1 MMLANYKTIGRSPTG
16 LILAATGRKFAQ
28 CKSRIYQIEMM
39 GDRSWNLLQY
49 ATEKAPLPLDG
60 YTAEEAAEFKDSI
73 RQKIV
78 DDLKSMT
85 GEELIELVKQNAAKV
100 EEEKVEIPATEPL
113 SGTEEGKERVQDDA
127 DLIDAGIIAEMVA
140 GLCTKSQK
148 ETFIKVITK
157 YISQRRHYSM
167 RPHREQEQRNAE
179 DVLFD
184 MFASEET
191 GLISMGKFLAGLKTT
206 GIRRNDPRVREL
218 MDNLKKVHKL
228 NNYETGSSAET
239 QHLNRETF
247 KAVVAPN
254 IVLIAKAFRQQFVI
268 PDFTS
273 FVKDIEDIY
282 NRCKTNTLGKLADYI
297 PQLARYNPDSWGLSI
312 CTIDGQ
318 RFSIGDVD
326 VPFTLQS
333 CSKPL
338 TYAIALEKLG
348 PKVVHSYVGQEPSGR
363 NFNELVLD
371 QNKKPHNPMIN
382 AGAILTCS
390 LMNALVK
397 PDMTSAE
404 IFDYTM
410 SWFKR
415 LSGGEYIGFNNAV
428 FLSEREAADRN
439 YALGFYMRENKCFPK
454 RTNLK
459 EVMDFYFQCC
469 SMETNCEAMSVIAAS
484 LANGGICPTTEE
496 KVFRP
501 EVIRDV
507 LSIMH
512 SCGTYD
518 YSGQFAFKVGL
529 PAKSG
534 VSGGMMLVIPN
545 VMGIFAW
552 SPPLDHLGNTVRGL
566 QFCEE
571 LVSMFN
577 FHRYDNLKHL
587 SNKKDPRKHRYET
600 KGLSIVN
607 LLFSAASGDVTAL
620 RRHRLSGM
628 DITLAD
634 YDGRTAL
641 HLAASEGHLECVKF
655 LLEQCHVPHNP
666 KDRWGN
672 LPVDEAENFGHSH
685 VVEFLRSWAEK
696 ADQSSEECKPEAVTS
711 KTQADEVSS
720 SSNSSSSPGSSP
732 CASLSTEDLLGQN
745 SRILNDFLKL
755 NSNFTFQEICS
766 TSDLETSPTTS
777 PIPTPVESGSRAGSG
792 RSSPVPSDAGSTA
805 SAGSSIDDKTKPG
818 L

>member
-1 MMLANYKTIGRSPTG
+1 MTEDNDVPKESVN
-16 LILAATGRKFAQ
+16 KE
-28 CKSRIYQIEMM
+28 EMT
-39 GDRSWNLLQY
+39 DDDHH
-49 ATEKAPLPLDG
+49 EKD
-60 YTAEEAAEFKDSI
+60 
-73 RQKIV
+73 
-78 DDLKSMT
+78 
-85 GEELIELVKQNAAKV
+85 
-100 EEEKVEIPATEPL
+100 
-113 SGTEEGKERVQDDA
+113 
-127 DLIDAGIIAEMVA
+127 
-140 GLCTKSQK
+140 K
-148 ETFIKVITK
+148 ETARIIEEIIEG
-157 YISQRRHYSM
+157 ISPQRRRGTLIRTISAVIS
-167 RPHREQEQRNAE
+167 HREQEQRNAE

-184 MFASEET
+184 MFYNEET
-191 GLISMGKFLAGLKTT
+191 GFISMGKFLAALKTT
-206 GIRRNDPRVREL
+206 GIRRNDPRIREL

-228 NNYETGSSAET
+228 ANYESGSSPET
-239 QHLNRETF
+239 QNLNRETF
-247 KAVVAPN
+247 KAVVAQN
-254 IVLIAKAFRQQFVI
+254 IVLIAKAFRQQFII
-268 PDFTS
+268 PDFS
-273 FVKDIEDIY
+273 GFVKDVEDIFWK
-282 NRCKTNTLGKLADYI
+282 CKTFAGGKVADYI
-297 PQLARYNPDSWGLSI
+297 PQLARYSPDSWGASI

-318 RFSIGDVD
+318 RYSIGDVD

-348 PKVVHSYVGQEPSGR
+348 AKLVHSYVGQEPSGR

-371 QNKKPHNPMIN
+371 YNNKPHNPMIN

-390 LMNALVK
+390 LIQALIK
-397 PDMTSAE
+397 PEMTAAE
-404 IFDYTM
+404 KFDYTM

-415 LSGGEYIGFNNAV
+415 LSGGENIGFNNAV

-439 YALGFYMRENKCFPK
+439 YALGFYMRENKCYPK

-469 SMETNCEAMSVIAAS
+469 SMETNCESMSVIAAT

-501 EVIRDV
+501 EVVRDV

-545 VMGIFAW
+545 VMGIFTW
-552 SPPLDHLGNTVRGL
+552 SPPLDQLGNSVRGM

-571 LVSMFN
+571 LVNVFN
-577 FHRYDNLKHL
+577 FHRYDNLKHA

-641 HLAASEGHLECVKF
+641 HLAASEGHLDCVKF

-672 LPVDEAENFGHSH
+672 RPIDEAENFGHYKI
-685 VVEFLRSWAEK
+685 VEYLKLWAEK
-696 ADQSSEECKPEAVTS
+696 SNTGEDVKTEVVLKNTEADEEILTDELSSEYDRSVTG
-711 KTQADEVSS
+711 
-720 SSNSSSSPGSSP
+720 SPVQLP
-732 CASLSTEDLLGQN
+732 TE
-745 SRILNDFLKL
+745 F
-755 NSNFTFQEICS
+755 S
-766 TSDLETSPTTS
+766 TS
-777 PIPTPVESGSRAGSG
+777 SGS
-792 RSSPVPSDAGSTA
+792 
-805 SAGSSIDDKTKPG
+805 DDNTRPG

>member
-1 MMLANYKTIGRSPTG
+1 MYTSFLSTWKLLSFNKTCCCVIPFNGFVIKRFK
-16 LILAATGRKFAQ
+16 ATAL
-28 CKSRIYQIEMM
+28 
-39 GDRSWNLLQY
+39 NLVKNLEESTSKATVTTTTTTKY
-49 ATEKAPLPLDG
+49 ATTLSCVQAHHRQHKPQEHAVELTQKLKTPHLLHLVSTNRKLSFYDTSNAPSGEDTFSLQKR
-60 YTAEEAAEFKDSI
+60 YYSI
-73 RQKIV
+73 
-78 DDLKSMT
+78 
-85 GEELIELVKQNAAKV
+85 
-100 EEEKVEIPATEPL
+100 
-113 SGTEEGKERVQDDA
+113 
-127 DLIDAGIIAEMVA
+127 
-140 GLCTKSQK
+140 
-148 ETFIKVITK
+148 
-157 YISQRRHYSM
+157 

-184 MFASEET
+184 MFYNEET
-191 GLISMGKFLAGLKTT
+191 GFISMGKFLAALKTT
-206 GIRRNDPRVREL
+206 GIRRNDPRIREL

-228 NNYETGSSAET
+228 ANYESGSSPET
-239 QHLNRETF
+239 QNLNRETF
-247 KAVVAPN
+247 KAVVAQN
-254 IVLIAKAFRQQFVI
+254 IVLIAKAFRQQFII
-268 PDFTS
+268 PDFS
-273 FVKDIEDIY
+273 GFVKDVEDIFWK
-282 NRCKTNTLGKLADYI
+282 CKTFAAGKVADYI
-297 PQLARYNPDSWGLSI
+297 PQLARYSPDSWGVSI

-318 RFSIGDVD
+318 RYSIGDVD

-348 PKVVHSYVGQEPSGR
+348 AKLVHSYVGQEPSGR

-371 QNKKPHNPMIN
+371 YNNKPHNPMIN

-390 LMNALVK
+390 LIQALIK
-397 PDMTSAE
+397 PEMTAAE
-404 IFDYTM
+404 KFDYTM

-415 LSGGEYIGFNNAV
+415 LSGGENIGFNNAV

-439 YALGFYMRENKCFPK
+439 YALGFYMRENKCYPK
-454 RTNLK
+454 QTNLK

-469 SMETNCEAMSVIAAS
+469 SMETNCESVSVIAAT

-501 EVIRDV
+501 EVVRDV

-545 VMGIFAW
+545 VMGIFTW
-552 SPPLDHLGNTVRGL
+552 SPPLDQLGNSVRGM

-571 LVSMFN
+571 LVNVFN
-577 FHRYDNLKHL
+577 FHRYDNLKHA

-641 HLAASEGHLECVKF
+641 HLAASEGHLDCVKF

-672 LPVDEAENFGHSH
+672 RPIDEAENFGHYKI
-685 VVEFLRSWAEK
+685 VEYLKLWAEK
-696 ADQSSEECKPEAVTS
+696 SHTGEDV
-711 KTQADEVSS
+711 KTEIVLKNTDADE
-720 SSNSSSSPGSSP
+720 
-732 CASLSTEDLLGQN
+732 E
-745 SRILNDFLKL
+745 ILTDEL
-755 NSNFTFQEICS
+755 NSEYDRSVTATQMPKEFS
-766 TSDLETSPTTS
+766 TS
-777 PIPTPVESGSRAGSG
+777 SGS
-792 RSSPVPSDAGSTA
+792 DDSTR
-805 SAGSSIDDKTKPG
+805 PG

>member
-1 MMLANYKTIGRSPTG
+1 MNSTSNWLRILVRVQYSSNMRHKTILNKLRAPP
-16 LILAATGRKFAQ
+16 LLNLVFANRKLSFYDTSSGP
-28 CKSRIYQIEMM
+28 KSHNDE
-39 GDRSWNLLQY
+39 
-49 ATEKAPLPLDG
+49 
-60 YTAEEAAEFKDSI
+60 
-73 RQKIV
+73 
-78 DDLKSMT
+78 
-85 GEELIELVKQNAAKV
+85 NAK
-100 EEEKVEIPATEPL
+100 L
-113 SGTEEGKERVQDDA
+113 N
-127 DLIDAGIIAEMVA
+127 
-140 GLCTKSQK
+140 
-148 ETFIKVITK
+148 
-157 YISQRRHYSM
+157 QRRHYSM

-254 IVLIAKAFRQQFVI
+254 IVLIAKAFRQQFII
-268 PDFTS
+268 PDFSS
-273 FVKDIEDIY
+273 FVKDIEEIY
-282 NRCKTNTLGKLADYI
+282 CRCKSNTLGKLADYI
-297 PQLARYNPDSWGLSI
+297 PQLARYSPDFWGVSI
-312 CTIDGQ
+312 CTVDGQ
-318 RFSIGDVD
+318 RYSIGDVEE
-326 VPFTLQS
+326 PFTLQS

-459 EVMDFYFQCC
+459 EVMDYYFQCC

-571 LVSMFN
+571 LINMFN

-587 SNKKDPRKHRYET
+587 SSKKDPRKHRYET

-672 LPVDEAENFGHSH
+672 LPVDEAENFGHTH

-696 ADQSSEECKPEAVTS
+696 ADVASEECKTEAVTT

-720 SSNSSSSPGSSP
+720 SLKCDQESGPVVKTNPTNSSPS
-732 CASLSTEDLLGQN
+732 ASDE
-745 SRILNDFLKL
+745 KHK
-755 NSNFTFQEICS
+755 SNFAFQEIVS
-766 TSDLETSPTTS
+766 TSDLETSPATS
-777 PIPTPVESGSRAGSG
+777 PIPTPVESGTPAGSG

-805 SAGSSIDDKTKPG
+805 SAGSGSSREDKTKPG

>member
-1 MMLANYKTIGRSPTG
+1 MFKGVPTLANLNLRLLSSNGKCRLVSPVSGLVRVQRTKATSATSLDVEDASGKRSKIDVDVYSEQDLLKRAKFRHTG
-16 LILAATGRKFAQ
+16 LEVKHKI
-28 CKSRIYQIEMM
+28 
-39 GDRSWNLLQY
+39 
-49 ATEKAPLPLDG
+49 ATEKKLRTPPLL
-60 YTAEEAAEFKDSI
+60 
-73 RQKIV
+73 
-78 DDLKSMT
+78 
-85 GEELIELVKQNAAKV
+85 ELVFANRKLSFYDPSSGPKQRDENAK
-100 EEEKVEIPATEPL
+100 
-113 SGTEEGKERVQDDA
+113 R
-127 DLIDAGIIAEMVA
+127 
-140 GLCTKSQK
+140 
-148 ETFIKVITK
+148 
-157 YISQRRHYSM
+157 
-167 RPHREQEQRNAE
+167 HREQEQRNAE

-247 KAVVAPN
+247 KAVVSPN

-268 PDFTS
+268 PDFSS

-282 NRCKTNTLGKLADYI
+282 HRCKSNTLGKLADYI
-297 PQLARYNPDSWGLSI
+297 PQLARHNPNSWGVSI
-312 CTIDGQ
+312 CTVDGQ
-318 RFSIGDVD
+318 RYSIGDVE

-348 PKVVHSYVGQEPSGR
+348 PKVVHSFVGQEPSGR

-410 SWFKR
+410 TWFKR
-415 LSGGEYIGFNNAV
+415 LSGGEHISFNNAV

-454 RTNLK
+454 HTNLK
-459 EVMDFYFQCC
+459 EVMDYYFQCC
-469 SMETNCEAMSVIAAS
+469 SMEANCESMSVIAAS

-496 KVFRP
+496 KVMRP

-571 LVSMFN
+571 LVNMFN

-672 LPVDEAENFGHSH
+672 LPVDEAENFNHTC
-685 VVEFLRSWAEK
+685 VVDYLKAWAEN
-696 ADQSSEECKPEAVTS
+696 AQDAPQECITEAVTT
-711 KTQADEVSS
+711 KTAADEELPGNTITESAS
-720 SSNSSSSPGSSP
+720 TDAISPMP
-732 CASLSTEDLLGQN
+732 EEVAQ
-745 SRILNDFLKL
+745 R
-755 NSNFTFQEICS
+755 
-766 TSDLETSPTTS
+766 SD
-777 PIPTPVESGSRAGSG
+777 
-792 RSSPVPSDAGSTA
+792 SPVPSEAGSTGSQA
-805 SAGSSIDDKTKPG
+805 SVDKTKPG